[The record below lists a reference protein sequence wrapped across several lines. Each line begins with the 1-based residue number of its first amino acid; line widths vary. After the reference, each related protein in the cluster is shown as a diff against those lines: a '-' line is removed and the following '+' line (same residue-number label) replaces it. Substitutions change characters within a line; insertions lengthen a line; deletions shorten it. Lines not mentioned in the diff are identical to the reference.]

1 MIILLFQGVLRVHIV
16 QAKNLVAKD
25 MSLIRKGKSDP
36 YVTITLGAQQ
46 YKTPTINN
54 ELNPKWDYWCEVKY
68 LCFYCSI

>member
-1 MIILLFQGVLRVHIV
+1 
-16 QAKNLVAKD
+16 VAKD

-36 YVTITLGAQQ
+36 YVIATLGAQQ

-68 LCFYCSI
+68 LFYLNIFTCIFL